1 MQNEFLWLLWIF
13 AAAIVAGAVIVL
25 VAYASGIAVAV
36 FAEARASHRA
46 RRRRRAWVRRQVR
59 RGERAVVRELRAAR
73 SPRTRWVAPSRGGYA
88 ACPPAPGDAARRAE
102 RLRALPTPPTTPAT
116 VLRFERHR
124 DGLMAVADATHE
136 ERDQ

>member
-13 AAAIVAGAVIVL
+13 AASIVAGAVIVL
-25 VAYASGIAVAV
+25 VAYASGIAAAV

-46 RRRRRAWVRRQVR
+46 RRRRVWARRQVR
-59 RGERAVVRELRAAR
+59 RGERAVARELRAAR
-73 SPRTRWVAPSRGGYA
+73 SPGTRWVAPSRGGYA
-88 ACPPAPGDAARRAE
+88 ASPPVPSRVGRRADRLLALPIPPA
-102 RLRALPTPPTTPAT
+102 TPAT

-136 ERDQ
+136 ERT